1 MSSSN
6 GDDPEERSLE
16 DSESE
21 SVSDEVESASD
32 SISDNDSE
40 SEDEDDSSSTPSIEA
55 AAIDSLMDVLREL
68 KANGG
73 YIDYGLPWSPDSYV
87 LSVSEF
93 FIF

>member
-21 SVSDEVESASD
+21 SVSDAVESVSD
-32 SISDNDSE
+32 SDTDSE
-40 SEDEDDSSSTPSIEA
+40 SEDEDESSSTPSIEA
-55 AAIDSLMDVLREL
+55 AAIDSLMDILREL

-73 YIDYGLPWSPDSYV
+73 YVDYGLPWSPDSYV